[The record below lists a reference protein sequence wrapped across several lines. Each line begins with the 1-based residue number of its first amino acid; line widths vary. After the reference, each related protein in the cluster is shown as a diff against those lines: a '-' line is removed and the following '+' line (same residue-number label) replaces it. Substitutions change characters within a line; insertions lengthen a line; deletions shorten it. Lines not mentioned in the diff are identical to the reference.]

1 MTRNVRACGVS
12 RYLLVCR
19 LEDAVAAFEAEVQV
33 RPSIPPHPPTA
44 PSASM
49 RAQIRPDNSDGWL
62 SLGLSHAE
70 NDNDVAAIAAL
81 GKAVE
86 ANGGVHALLLP
97 VFLRFP
103 LCTHL
108 QATTWRR

>member
-1 MTRNVRACGVS
+1 
-12 RYLLVCR
+12 
-19 LEDAVAAFEAEVQV
+19 
-33 RPSIPPHPPTA
+33 
-44 PSASM
+44 M

-86 ANGGVHALLLP
+86 ANGGVYWLLLR
-97 VFLRFP
+97 V
-103 LCTHL
+103 
-108 QATTWRR
+108 A